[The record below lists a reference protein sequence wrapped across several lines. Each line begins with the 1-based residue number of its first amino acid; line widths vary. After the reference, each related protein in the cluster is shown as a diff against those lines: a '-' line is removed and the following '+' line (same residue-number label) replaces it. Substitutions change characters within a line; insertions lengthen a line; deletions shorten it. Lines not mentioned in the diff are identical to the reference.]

1 MSIGV
6 GLIGY
11 GLAGEAFHAP
21 LIAATP
27 GFRLAAVMTS
37 RADQVARA
45 HPDATVHGDAAAL
58 IADPAVELVV
68 IASPTGTHAELAE
81 QALRAGKPVVVDKPL
96 AASARDAEALIALA
110 AAEGLFLSVFHNR
123 RWDDDFLALADLVKN
138 DTLGEIALVTSRFDR
153 FRPQVQ
159 DRWREK
165 PGPGAGIWWD
175 LGSHLLDQAL
185 QLFGPPQSLY
195 ADLALQRPGAEVVD
209 AFQVTLAYPHL
220 RVNLAASSL
229 MTSAPRFSV
238 QGVKGSFVS
247 HGMDGQEAV
256 MRALPPT
263 PREPPQRTATLSLW
277 SGDRLETRDLTM
289 PRGDWGR
296 YYAGVEA
303 ALRGAGPNPVPAE
316 QALSV
321 IRGLELAE
329 ESHRTGRRLDWSF

>member
-27 GFRLAAVMTS
+27 GLNLAAVMTS
-37 RADQVARA
+37 RAEQVART
-45 HPDATVHGDAAAL
+45 HPDAMVHADAAAL

-81 QALRAGKPVVVDKPL
+81 QALRSGKPVVVDKPL
-96 AASARDAEALIALA
+96 AASARDAEGLIALA
-110 AAEGLFLSVFHNR
+110 DNEGLFLSVFHNR
-123 RWDDDFLALADLVKN
+123 RWDDDFLALADLVKT
-138 DTLGEIALVTSRFDR
+138 DALGEIALVTSRFDR

-195 ADLALQRPGAEVVD
+195 ADLALQRRGAEVVD
-209 AFQVTLAYPHL
+209 AFQVTLAYPHA

-238 QGVKGSFVS
+238 QGVKGSFIS

-256 MRALPPT
+256 MRASPGTVPQ
-263 PREPPQRTATLSLW
+263 PPQRTATLSLW
-277 SGDRLETRDLTM
+277 SSDQLETSDLVM

-303 ALRGAGPNPVPAE
+303 ALRGARPNPVAAE
-316 QALSV
+316 QALTV
-321 IRGLELAE
+321 IRALELGE
-329 ESHRTGRRLDWSF
+329 ESSRLGKRLDWIF